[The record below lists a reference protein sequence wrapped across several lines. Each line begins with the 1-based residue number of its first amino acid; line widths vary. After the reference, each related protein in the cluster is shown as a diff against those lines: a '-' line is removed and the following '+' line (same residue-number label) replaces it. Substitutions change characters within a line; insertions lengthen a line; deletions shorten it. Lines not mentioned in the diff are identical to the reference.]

1 MKKIDVSILV
11 PVFNGQKFIGRC
23 LRSLNRQVTDL
34 NYEIVVVDD
43 GSTDLTSYA
52 IGQFGR
58 DVKTITHKHN
68 LGLPAALNS
77 GLKVAKG
84 EYFVRVDADDFV
96 NKWFIQFLY
105 EFLTRNSHLDAVA
118 CDYLL
123 VDENEAVLSRENAEQ
138 SPIACGLMFK
148 TNQVLALG
156 GYDESFRYLEDK
168 EFRTRFDKKFNSG
181 YLEIPLY
188 RYRRHRANLTNNVE
202 EMERY
207 RKRLNH

>member
-11 PVFNGQKFIGRC
+11 PVFNGEKFIGRC

-58 DVKTITHKHN
+58 DVKTMTHKQN
-68 LGLPAALNS
+68 LGLPTALNS

-123 VDENEAVLSRENAEQ
+123 VDENEDVLSRENAEQ

-156 GYDESFRYLEDK
+156 GYNESFRYLEDK
-168 EFRTRFDKKFNSG
+168 EFRTRFDQKFNSG
-181 YLEIPLY
+181 YLAIPLY
-188 RYRRHRANLTNNVE
+188 RYRRHQANLTNNVE

-207 RKRLNH
+207 HKRLLN